1 METSQKIVDQ
11 EAGWGALYLPNAH
24 KTHPKNALRVAV
36 FTSTNAGV
44 LLLDSLTRFEKKF
57 PDRLALV
64 GIATDDPLDENAK
77 ISVKKRT
84 WHHYTPEEMELM
96 VKGVLTIAD
105 DHEVPCYTGN
115 VKTEY
120 FRQLLLKWNP
130 DAIIMN
136 CFGQKIDS
144 FIYELPDLGMY
155 NFHPS
160 DLARHVGAGAEPF
173 ESTMSSGEPTSVM
186 TLHHVA
192 EDIDAGSVVGV
203 SPRIRITREDD
214 TYPEDV
220 RNLQAKI
227 PSVCAWMG
235 IELIQE
241 LIKNR
246 DTDNPKPLDSIDF
259 SSTMQ
264 VPLGELLMHPVCDDL
279 QSYVL
284 PLHPSIV

>member
-1 METSQKIVDQ
+1 MEKSQKIVNDQ
-11 EAGWGALYLPNAH
+11 ADWGALYMPRVQ
-24 KTHPKNALRVAV
+24 KTFPTNALRVAV
-36 FTSTNAGV
+36 FTSTNSGV
-44 LLLDSLTRFEKKF
+44 LLLDSLARFETRF
-57 PDRLALV
+57 PDSLMIV
-64 GIATDDPLDENAK
+64 GIATDDPLCENSR
-77 ISVKKRT
+77 ISAKKRI
-84 WHHYTPEEMELM
+84 WRHYTPEEMEHM
-96 VKGVLTIAD
+96 VNGVLAIAD

-120 FRQLLLKWNP
+120 FRQLLLEWNP

-136 CFGQKIDS
+136 CFGQKIDAS
-144 FIYELPDLGMY
+144 IYELPDLGMY

-160 DLARHVGAGAEPF
+160 DLAQQVGAGAEPF
-173 ESTMSSGEPTSVM
+173 ESTMSSGEATSVM

-192 EDIDAGSVVGV
+192 EDIDAGSIVGV
-203 SPRIRITREDD
+203 SPRIRITTEDD

-241 LIKNR
+241 LIKNNGLN
-246 DTDNPKPLDSIDF
+246 NPKPIDSIDF
-259 SSTMQ
+259 AGTMH
-264 VPLGELLMHPVCDDL
+264 VPLGELLMQPVCDDL